1 MSKRSAFWIFII
13 GTSISLAI
21 FLWLTYDTH
30 RQVDALT
37 HTENLNDQ
45 VVAGKHVWEDKNCN
59 NCHTILGFGVYYA
72 PDLTN
77 VYQRIGAEGIIAA
90 VQRPEEVFGDSFRKM
105 QNLNVTDQEA
115 EDLVAFLEWTSY
127 IDNNDWPPQ
136 DSDNR
141 LSSEERRLAG
151 TGLSRGAIAFKQN
164 CMGCHSIG
172 GAGGST
178 GPALDDIGDR
188 YDASQIVKYIGDPA
202 SVEPGSKMPAQNGV
216 SQEDREAI
224 GEYLAKQGG
233 GQ

>member
-1 MSKRSAFWIFII
+1 MTKRSAFWIFII
-13 GTSISLAI
+13 GTGISLAI

-37 HTENLNDQ
+37 HAEKLSEQ

-90 VQRPEEVFGDSFRKM
+90 VQRPEEVFDHSFRKM

-115 EDLVAFLEWTSY
+115 EDLVAFLEWTGN
-127 IDNNDWPPQ
+127 IENNDWPPQ
-136 DSDNR
+136 DSDSR

-151 TGLSRGAIAFKQN
+151 AGLSLGAIAFKQN
-164 CMGCHSIG
+164 CMGCHSLG
-172 GAGGST
+172 GAGGSS
-178 GPALDDIGDR
+178 GPALDEIGDK
-188 YDASQIVKYIGDPA
+188 YDAAVIIKYIGDPT
-202 SVEPGSKMPAQNGV
+202 SVNPDSRMPAQTDV
-216 SQEDREAI
+216 SDADREAI

-233 GQ
+233 GH